1 MPNNTFFK
9 YGIIG
14 IFNTFIGYGLTFYL
28 FYIGLIAELSNFI
41 GYLVGFFIS
50 YFLNK
55 KFNFKSTNSHKK
67 DLPKFIISMG
77 IAYIMNL
84 IVLFITYRIFVI
96 NVYLSQ
102 ILAGVVYVFVGY
114 LMSKFWVFGRKNA
127 NKI

>member
-1 MPNNTFFK
+1 M
-9 YGIIG
+9 
-14 IFNTFIGYGLTFYL
+14 